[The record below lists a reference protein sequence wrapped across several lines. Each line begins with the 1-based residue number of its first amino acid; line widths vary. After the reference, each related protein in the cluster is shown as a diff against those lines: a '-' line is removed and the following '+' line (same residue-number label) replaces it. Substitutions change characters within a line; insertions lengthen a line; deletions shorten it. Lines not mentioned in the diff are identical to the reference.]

1 MLPIILASDQTHLT
15 NFSGDKKLWPVY
27 LTLGNI
33 HSRIRNKP
41 SAHAWI
47 PIALLPIF
55 PKRVDK
61 IPGYSEASQE
71 KECSQLLH
79 NILWNILE
87 PLTDYERP
95 QRVEDGLRLNCCDM
109 QIRFCFPIL
118 CSWLAD
124 HMETANIQG
133 MLVNRCPICPC
144 EPDQLGDFHPGK
156 ILEQRNHRQY
166 KRLYAHADVVNLRA
180 DGMKS
185 VNNALW
191 HLQSIHPPDLVRPDI
206 LHGIYLGMLTH
217 LMGWLTEFLSD
228 IGRLVIF
235 DDIWQSLP
243 PYPGFTPPT
252 KSYRQVTQWT
262 GKEMRNLGRCILG
275 AFAATIR
282 RTTDN
287 CKLSAAQTIDANKAI
302 RAVRYLTDFH
312 LLAQYRSHTP
322 ETIAYMETYLA
333 NFHESK
339 YVFLK
344 YRAGKVQ
351 SQKARAAVS
360 EQLSANRREMS
371 AAKEAGKSKTQL
383 DKLSKDCRLEL
394 ELLKSDILEDG
405 SHWNFPKMHMLCHYG
420 EQISKYGQL
429 IQYSTEVS
437 EVYHKPLKDAYRW
450 SNHVNPTP
458 QILSAYERDHAFAM
472 REANML
478 CWSKSIG
485 SKRDQHAT
493 GLGESGSVVPRFFL
507 RLQGRQDLTS
517 VRQLGVDYGIPDLE
531 HTVLEYFRENHF
543 TYDTPGNPSADCL
556 TILAATCEPFFSLQ
570 LTLPSF
576 QDDETVHHIC
586 RATGKRQWR
595 GKRPRA
601 DWVWLNR
608 SLNSRN
614 STYTPGG
621 LNGRIPAR
629 LNCIFK
635 VKIPGGDQI
644 YRLVHV
650 TLTSLVGPKTM
661 SNEEGMIKVGLTE
674 WAKNVVV
681 RASDIGGMVHLIP
694 IEKDRLW
701 LVNNRIDLHTWNL
714 LYDQN
719 F

>member
-1 MLPIILASDQTHLT
+1 MLPLILASDPTHLI

-33 HSRIRNKP
+33 HSHIQNKS
-41 SAHAWI
+41 SAHTWI
-47 PIALLPIF
+47 PIALLAIF
-55 PKRVDK
+55 PKRADK
-61 IPGYSEASQE
+61 IPGYSEAAQE

-79 NILWNILE
+79 KILWNILE
-87 PLTDYERP
+87 PLTKYERP
-95 QRVEDGLRLNCCDM
+95 QRVEDGLRLDCCDM
-109 QIRFCFPIL
+109 QIRLCFPIL

-124 HMETANIQG
+124 HMENANIHG
-133 MLVNRCPICPC
+133 MLANRCPICPC
-144 EPDQLGDFHPGK
+144 HPDQLGDFHPGK
-156 ILEQRNHRQY
+156 ILEHRNHRQY
-166 KRLYAHADVVNLRA
+166 KQLYSRADYGTLRA

-191 HLQSIHPPDLVRPDI
+191 HLRSIHPSDLVRPDI

-217 LMGWLTEFLSD
+217 LMGWLTTFLSD

-275 AFAATIR
+275 AFAATVR
-282 RTTDN
+282 RTADN
-287 CKLSAAQTIDANKAI
+287 CKLSAAQTTDANKAI

-322 ETIAYMETYLA
+322 ETIGYMQTYLA
-333 NFHESK
+333 KFHESK
-339 YVFLK
+339 NVFLK

-351 SQKARAAVS
+351 SQKVKVATS
-360 EQLSANRREMS
+360 EFLSANRREMS

-383 DKLSKDCRLEL
+383 DKLLKDCRLEL
-394 ELLKSDILEDG
+394 DLLKSDILEEG
-405 SHWNFPKMHMLCHYG
+405 SHWNFPKMHMLSHYA
-420 EQISKYGQL
+420 EQIPRYGQL

-437 EVYHKPLKDAYRW
+437 EAYHKPLKDAYRR
-450 SNHVNPTP
+450 SNHVNPIP
-458 QILSAYERDHAFAM
+458 QILNTYERDHAFMM

-478 CWSKSIG
+478 CWSKYVTEG
-485 SKRDQHAT
+485 ARRDPA
-493 GLGESGSVVPRFFL
+493 GSGSGSEVPKFFL
-507 RLQGRQDLTS
+507 RLQGRQQLTS
-517 VRQLGVDYGIPDLE
+517 IEQLGLDYGIPDLE
-531 HTVLEYFRENHF
+531 ATVVEYFRQNHSVF
-543 TYDTPGNPSADCL
+543 YDFSSPSADYS
-556 TILAATCEPFFSLQ
+556 TFFEPFSSLQ

-576 QDDETVHHIC
+576 QDEATIHHVC

-595 GKRPRA
+595 GKSPRA
-601 DWVWLNR
+601 DWVWLKQSSNG
-608 SLNSRN
+608 RN
-614 STYTPGG
+614 STYTSGG
-621 LNGRIPAR
+621 LNSRIPAR

-635 VKIPGGDQI
+635 VRIPREQQV
-644 YRLVHV
+644 YRLVHITPTFV
-650 TLTSLVGPKTM
+650 IGPKTI
-661 SNEEGMIKVGLTE
+661 SNEEGIIKVGWKERT
-674 WAKNVVV
+674 KNVVV
-681 RASDIGGMVHLIP
+681 RASDIQGMVHLIP
-694 IEKDRLW
+694 VEKDRVW